1 MMKADQI
8 RETSQAFDSLRQF
21 ARRPR
26 RQVEVCEMCSL
37 ELRPEHA
44 HLVELT
50 QRRLH
55 CACDACAML
64 FSNRSDAKYKRVPR
78 DVRLLANFHMTDA
91 EWDGLLIPINLAFFF
106 KNSLD
111 SRVSALYPS
120 PAGAT
125 ESLLPLEAWT
135 NIMQNNP
142 ALKRM
147 EPDVEALLANRVG
160 AARGLSVAE
169 YYIVPIDACYKLVG
183 LIRIHWRGLSGG
195 TEVWKEIGA
204 FFTDLR
210 SKAEVL
216 TDRTHA

>member
-1 MMKADQI
+1 MNKMDQI
-8 RETSQAFDSLRQF
+8 SDTTQAFGALRQF
-21 ARRPR
+21 TRRPR
-26 RQVEVCEMCSL
+26 LSVEVCEMCSL

-50 QRRLH
+50 ERRLH

-78 DVRLLANFHMTDA
+78 DVRLLAEFQMSDA
-91 EWDGLLIPINLAFFF
+91 DWDGLLIPINLAFFF
-106 KNSLD
+106 QNSLD
-111 SRVSALYPS
+111 ARVSALYPS

-135 NIMQNNP
+135 NIVRNNP
-142 ALKRM
+142 ALNSM
-147 EPDVEALLANRVG
+147 QADVEALLVNRVG
-160 AARGLSVAE
+160 AARGLAEAE
-169 YYIVPIDACYKLVG
+169 YYVVPIDACYKLVG
-183 LIRIHWRGLSGG
+183 LIRMHWRGLSGG

-204 FFTDLR
+204 FFADLR

-216 TDRTHA
+216 TDATHA

>member
-1 MMKADQI
+1 MKTDAI
-8 RETSQAFDSLRQF
+8 RETTTAFDSLRQF

-50 QRRLH
+50 ERRLH

-64 FSNRSDAKYKRVPR
+64 FSNRSDAKYKGVPR
-78 DVRLLANFHMTDA
+78 DVRLLAEFQMSDA
-91 EWDGLLIPINLAFFF
+91 DWDGLMIPINLAFFF
-106 KNSLD
+106 QNSLD

-135 NIMQNNP
+135 NIVQNNP
-142 ALKRM
+142 VLNRM
-147 EPDVEALLANRVG
+147 EADVEALLANRVG
-160 AARGLSVAE
+160 VGRGLAAAE
-169 YYIVPIDACYKLVG
+169 YYIVPIDACYELVG
-183 LIRIHWRGLSGG
+183 LIRLHWRGLSGG
-195 TEVWKEIGA
+195 SEVWKEVGA

-210 SKAEVL
+210 SKAEVVR
-216 TDRTHA
+216 DRTHA

>member
-1 MMKADQI
+1 MNRTDQI
-8 RETSQAFDSLRQF
+8 LETTQAFDSLRQF

-26 RQVEVCEMCSL
+26 RAAEVCEMCSL
-37 ELRPEHA
+37 ELRAEHA

-50 QRRLH
+50 ERRLH

-64 FSNRSDAKYKRVPR
+64 FSARSDAKYKRVPR
-78 DVRLLANFHMTDA
+78 DVRLLNNFQMSDA
-91 EWDGLLIPINLAFFF
+91 DWDGLLIPINLAFFF
-106 KNSLD
+106 QNSLD

-135 NIMQNNP
+135 NIVRNNP
-142 ALKRM
+142 ALNSM
-147 EPDVEALLANRVG
+147 EPDVEALLVNRVG
-160 AARGLSVAE
+160 ASRGVAAAE
-169 YYIVPIDACYKLVG
+169 YYIVPIDACYRLVG
-183 LIRIHWRGLSGG
+183 LIRMHWRGLSGG

-204 FFTDLR
+204 FFTGLR

>member
-1 MMKADQI
+1 MNRTDQI
-8 RETSQAFDSLRQF
+8 LETTQAFDSLRQF

-26 RQVEVCEMCSL
+26 RAAEVCEMCSL
-37 ELRPEHA
+37 ELRAEHA

-50 QRRLH
+50 ERRLH
-55 CACDACAML
+55 CACDACVML
-64 FSNRSDAKYKRVPR
+64 FSARSDAKYKRVPR
-78 DVRLLANFHMTDA
+78 DVRLLNNFQMSDA
-91 EWDGLLIPINLAFFF
+91 DWDGLLIPINLAFFF
-106 KNSLD
+106 QNSLD

-135 NIMQNNP
+135 NIVRNNP
-142 ALKRM
+142 ALNSM
-147 EPDVEALLANRVG
+147 EPDVEALLVNRVG
-160 AARGLSVAE
+160 ASRGVAAAE
-169 YYIVPIDACYKLVG
+169 YYIVPIDACYRLVG
-183 LIRIHWRGLSGG
+183 LIRMHWRGLSGG

-204 FFTDLR
+204 FFTGLR

>member
-1 MMKADQI
+1 MSKTDQI
-8 RETSQAFDSLRQF
+8 WETTQAFDSLRQF

-26 RQVEVCEMCSL
+26 RAVEVCEMCSL
-37 ELRPEHA
+37 ELRSEHA

-78 DVRLLANFHMTDA
+78 DVRSLADFRMTDA

-106 KNSLD
+106 QNSLD

-125 ESLLPLEAWT
+125 ESLLPLEAWA
-135 NIMQNNP
+135 NIVQNNP
-142 ALKRM
+142 ALNSM
-147 EPDVEALLANRVG
+147 EADVEALLVNRVG
-160 AARGLSVAE
+160 ASRGLSVAE

-183 LIRIHWRGLSGG
+183 LIRMHWRGLSGG

-216 TDRTHA
+216 THETHA

>member
-1 MMKADQI
+1 MNKMDQI
-8 RETSQAFDSLRQF
+8 SDTTQAFDAVRQF

-26 RQVEVCEMCSL
+26 RSVEVCEMCSL

-78 DVRLLANFHMTDA
+78 DVRLLTNFKMSDA
-91 EWDGLLIPINLAFFF
+91 DWDALLIPINLAFFF
-106 KNSLD
+106 QNSLD
-111 SRVSALYPS
+111 SRVSTLYPS

-125 ESLLPLEAWT
+125 ESLLPLEAWE
-135 NIMQNNP
+135 NIVRNNP
-142 ALKRM
+142 ILNSM
-147 EPDVEALLANRVG
+147 EADVEALLVNRVG
-160 AARGLSVAE
+160 AARGLAAAE

-216 TDRTHA
+216 TDATHA